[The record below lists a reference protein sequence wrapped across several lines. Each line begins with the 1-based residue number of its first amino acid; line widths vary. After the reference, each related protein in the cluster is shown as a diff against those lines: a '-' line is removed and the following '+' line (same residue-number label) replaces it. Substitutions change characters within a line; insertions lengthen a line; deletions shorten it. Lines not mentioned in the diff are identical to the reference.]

1 MILATLSVL
10 VLSLSLVTGLPVEPD
25 VQLLAAIDDSEV
37 HNREVRSLTD
47 GLGWHL
53 DRIDQRSLPLGGK
66 YSPIA
71 NGNCSSVCLQ
81 DIVCM
86 GACIMCIYGVSYT
99 MVRISGLSTQS
110 KAKTLILLL

>member
-10 VLSLSLVTGLPVEPD
+10 FLLLSLVTGLPIEPD
-25 VQLLAAIDDSEV
+25 VQLMAAIDDSEV

-53 DRIDQRSLPLGGK
+53 DRIDQRSLPLDGQ

-71 NGNCSSVCLQ
+71 NGICNGVCPEH
-81 DIVCM
+81 IVCV
-86 GACIMCIYGVSYT
+86 GVHACNLSYT
-99 MVRISGLSTQS
+99 MIRISVLSNQS
-110 KAKTLILLL
+110 KAEIQILLL